1 MGNQHCLMLEQNEQL
16 ELEIFFFFFHF
27 VEQAEISKRHLNS

>member
-16 ELEIFFFFFHF
+16 ELEMFFFFHF